1 MMDWMWTYLIVARLQ
16 YTLIHKASTLCS
28 FCLMLSGVL
37 SCHEILVEAAPMSCH
52 VIFQKMYPKSAKTMR
67 SPRPY
72 KCSYASEFI
81 KARKIPPLYAPRPF
95 ANIQCDINV
104 ESEIDMS
111 TFGWNKMRCSPCVV
125 SSHRSKLNI
134 KTVGKAC
141 ICECMR
147 RFFLE
152 YSHQPLTSFT
162 SLLHI
167 WNWKW
172 QSS

>member
-1 MMDWMWTYLIVARLQ
+1 
-16 YTLIHKASTLCS
+16 
-28 FCLMLSGVL
+28 MLSGVL

-52 VIFQKMYPKSAKTMR
+52 VIFQKMYPKCAKTMR
-67 SPRPY
+67 SPRPH

-125 SSHRSKLNI
+125 SSHPRLSPVRERKRCFTLDKSCIFKYKPEVGLRSM
-134 KTVGKAC
+134 VEG
-141 ICECMR
+141 
-147 RFFLE
+147 
-152 YSHQPLTSFT
+152 
-162 SLLHI
+162 
-167 WNWKW
+167 
-172 QSS
+172 